1 MQTGSD
7 GHAAESAASDRM
19 ASDRVASDRDVV
31 YVIDDQDR
39 LVSVNENWEQFAS
52 QNHGEELLAG
62 SILNHSIWESVV
74 DRDTRLI
81 YEELFSRVREHGEKL
96 RFAYRCD
103 TPTLRRY
110 MELQL
115 HPLAENQIKIVS
127 RVLRVEERPYTAL
140 LDPLLERS
148 QAFLDICGWC
158 KRVHVSDEQWV
169 EVEEAIELLGLFDAP
184 TMPHLSHGI
193 CPDCLVDFRSWRKIE
208 KS

>member
-1 MQTGSD
+1 MVMQTGSN
-7 GHAAESAASDRM
+7 GNSAESLATNK
-19 ASDRVASDRDVV
+19 DVV

-39 LVSVNENWEQFAS
+39 LVCVNENWEQFAS
-52 QNHGEELLAG
+52 QNLGEELLPS
-62 SILNHSIWESVV
+62 SILNQSIWQSVV

-103 TPTLRRY
+103 TPTLRRF

-115 HPLAENQIKIVS
+115 HPLAENQIQIVS
-127 RVLRVEERPYTAL
+127 RVLRVEERAYTAL
-140 LDPLLERS
+140 LDPLSERS
-148 QAFLDICGWC
+148 QAFIDICGWC
-158 KRVHVSDEQWV
+158 KRVHVSEDRWV
-169 EVEEAIELLGLFDAP
+169 EVEEAIQVLGLFDAP

-208 KS
+208 KG